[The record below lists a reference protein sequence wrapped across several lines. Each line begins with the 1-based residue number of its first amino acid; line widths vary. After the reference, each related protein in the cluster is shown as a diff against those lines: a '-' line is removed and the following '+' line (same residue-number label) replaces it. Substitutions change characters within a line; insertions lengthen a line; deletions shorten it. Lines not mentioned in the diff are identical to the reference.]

1 MPQSLQNSA
10 RTVAEDL
17 QRALRLLTA
26 ATIVLYLIC
35 IGVAVKVYTDS
46 RSTTDALC
54 TLRTDLVKRVNSSR
68 NFLKDHPNGVSGIS
82 PKVIIDGIDNQQR
95 SIEALKGLDCPP
107 TP

>member
-10 RTVAEDL
+10 RTIAEDL
-17 QRALRLLTA
+17 QRALRVLTV

-35 IGVAVKVYTDS
+35 IGVAVKVYTDN

-54 TLRTDLVKRVNSSR
+54 TLRTDLVKRVASSQ
-68 NFLKDHPNGVSGIS
+68 NFLKEHPDGIPGIS

-95 SIEALKGLDCPP
+95 SIEALSGLHCPP
-107 TP
+107 IP